1 MRVSKGGQ
9 QTRCSFTHARFRAIR
24 DAVLRTAPQGEVSWF
39 SSSGLCSRI
48 PASRGGPMSA
58 AFDVT
63 KPLPGA
69 SFGATV
75 RLTKPLSQGIPDG
88 LPAVLADANGLMLIP
103 GLQEIADKPE
113 LLVGAQP
120 RLRPGGRGLSLHA
133 HAAQLGAHDGAGDL
147 PGVEHRAGEPQAAA
161 AARSAGDGRRPAA
174 GAVSAPQGLAHRPEL
189 SPAAARHLAVLCRDA
204 GRARPRPDAVRRRH
218 GGLCGAA
225 AAPQGQGRRPAGPA
239 LPAGHGALARGRAR
253 RPYRHRPAADRA
265 LAAAAGRAR
274 AIR

>member
-1 MRVSKGGQ
+1 
-9 QTRCSFTHARFRAIR
+9 
-24 DAVLRTAPQGEVSWF
+24 
-39 SSSGLCSRI
+39 
-48 PASRGGPMSA
+48 MSV

-69 SFGATV
+69 SL
-75 RLTKPLSQGIPDG
+75 RRDG
-88 LPAVLADANGLMLIP
+88 PADQAAVAGRARRPARRAGGGQRPAADP
-103 GLQEIADKPE
+103 GPAGDRRKARAAG
-113 LLVGAQP
+113 GAQP

-133 HAAQLGAHDGAGDL
+133 HAAQLGARDGAGDL
-147 PGVEHRAGEPQAAA
+147 HGVEHRAGEPEAAA
-161 AARSAGDGRRPAA
+161 AARSAADGRRPAA

-218 GGLCGAA
+218 GGLCSTA

-253 RPYRHRPAADRA
+253 RPHRHRAAADRA
-265 LAAAAGRAR
+265 LAAAAGRAPP
-274 AIR
+274 IR